1 MNSDEIRSAFLK
13 YFEEKG
19 HKVIPSSSLIPKGDP
34 TLLLTSAGM
43 VQIKPYFL
51 GQETPSN
58 PRLASCQK
66 CFRTSDIE
74 AVGDPTHNT
83 FFEMLG
89 NFSVGEYFKK
99 EAIAWAWEFVTE
111 RMKISPDKL
120 WITIYLDDDEA
131 FKYWREI
138 GIPESKIIRC
148 GEEDNFWGP
157 AGSSGPCGPCSEI
170 HYDFGIEQGCGKP
183 DCQPN
188 CECGRFTELWNLV
201 FPQYNQDEAGK
212 RTPLPKPNIDTGMG
226 LERLTAIMN
235 GKKSI
240 YETDLLIPLLDKAGE
255 LTGKRYGADE
265 DDDIAL
271 RVVAEH
277 GRAIAFLIADGVLPD
292 NEGRGYV
299 LRRLLRRAA
308 LFGRRLGLD
317 KPFLAEIARV
327 AIKKMHHVYP
337 ELKQRQDFIIKTV
350 TLEETRFE
358 KTLNTGLEVID
369 ALIQYREDHRGAI
382 PQVLEFFFDTKPSS
396 ENAAKIL
403 EQYGFVGGGWES
415 GSQIGTEMAAEVISK
430 LSYDLLKSYEE
441 EGRFD
446 KDILKEIKSW
456 GRNITGDEIFKLYD
470 TYGFP
475 VELTKEIVA
484 KSSLSVDMVGF
495 EKGMAKQRE
504 RARAAQKFGSD
515 VHLWLSRP
523 ISSTTKSTEF
533 VGYTCLEQKAK
544 IVKILVDGGEVNEIK
559 AGQSAGIILDKTP
572 FYGEMGGQVGDTG
585 EIVGTKGNFTVTGS
599 VRVPPDVTL
608 HQGKI
613 EKGSLAVGE
622 AVQAVVDIERRRDI
636 ARNHTATHLL
646 QSALRKVLGD
656 HIQQRGSLV
665 APEHLRFDFS
675 HLAAMTPDEIKDVQ
689 RIVNDMIR
697 QNLSVQDEETDYKKA
712 VAAGAIA
719 IFDEKYG
726 DVVRV
731 LKVGE
736 PVVSAELC
744 GGTHVAYTGE
754 IGYFHILSESSIG
767 AGIRR
772 IEAVTGRGAEAFIDR
787 RLSGLEKA
795 SHALEAPPEEVGTK
809 VAALL
814 AGLDAEKKHVLSL
827 ERELAKYEAASLLER
842 AEVIK
847 DIKVLA
853 VRISSDNQQVLRETA
868 DYLRDK
874 LKSGIVVLGAVIGD
888 RPVFI
893 AAVTPD
899 LVAKGYNAG
908 DIIRQVSQVTGG
920 GGGGKPN
927 FAQAGGKDK
936 NKLDEALRLV
946 KSLV

>member
-1 MNSDEIRSAFLK
+1 MNSDEIRSAYLK
-13 YFEEKG
+13 FFEEKG
-19 HKVIPSSSLIPKGDP
+19 HKVIPSTSLIPKHDP

-51 GQETPSN
+51 GEAVPSN

-74 AVGDPTHNT
+74 SVGDATHLT

-89 NFSVGEYFKK
+89 NFSVGDYFKK

-111 RMKISPDKL
+111 RMKISPEKL

-183 DCQPN
+183 DCKPN

-201 FPQYNQDEAGK
+201 FPQYNQDESHR

-226 LERLTAIMN
+226 LERMTAVLN
-235 GKKSI
+235 EKKSV
-240 YETDLLIPLLDKAGE
+240 YETDLFMPLLDKAGE
-255 LTGKRYGADE
+255 LTGKKHGAKS
-265 DDDIAL
+265 DDDTAL

-277 GRAIAFLIADGVLPD
+277 SRAIAFLIADGVLPD

-317 KPFLAEIARV
+317 KPFLAEIAKV
-327 AIKKMHHVYP
+327 AIKKMNHVYP
-337 ELKQRQDFIIKTV
+337 ELKQRQDFIIKTIM
-350 TLEETRFE
+350 LEETRFE
-358 KTLNTGLEVID
+358 ETLNTGLEIIKN
-369 ALIQYREDHRGAI
+369 LI
-382 PQVLEFFFDTKPSS
+382 S
-396 ENAAKIL
+396 EKT
-403 EQYGFVGGGWES
+403 G
-415 GSQIGTEMAAEVISK
+415 K
-430 LSYDLLKSYEE
+430 
-441 EGRFD
+441 
-446 KDILKEIKSW
+446 KD
-456 GRNITGDEIFKLYD
+456 GQITGADAFKLYD

-484 KSSLSVDMVGF
+484 REGLSVDMDGF
-495 EKGMAKQRE
+495 KKEMDKQRE
-504 RARAAQKFGSD
+504 RARASHKFKVKLVTGKPD
-515 VHLWLSRP
+515 VS
-523 ISSTTKSTEF
+523 ITNVKF
-533 VGYTCLEQKAK
+533 VGYDCLEYTSNIAGLVVDEPTNSVSKGQK
-544 IVKILVDGGEVNEIK
+544 V
-559 AGQSAGIILDKTP
+559 GIILSETP
-572 FYGEMGGQVGDTG
+572 FYAEMGGQVGDTG
-585 EIVGTKGNFTVTGS
+585 DILGPNGRFEVTNT
-599 VRVPPDVTL
+599 VRVPPANDVIV
-608 HQGKI
+608 HQGQVV
-613 EKGSLAVGE
+613 KGTLSVGE
-622 AVQAVVDIERRRDI
+622 EVRAVVDIERRRDI

-646 QSALRKVLGD
+646 QSALRQVLGD

-675 HLAAMTPDEIKDVQ
+675 HLAAMTPDEIKSVQ
-689 RIVNDMIR
+689 HIVNERIR
-697 QNLSVQDEETDYKKA
+697 QNLPVQDEETDYKKA
-712 VAAGAIA
+712 VADGAIA

-744 GGTHVAYTGE
+744 GGTHVSSTGE
-754 IGYFHILSESSIG
+754 IGYFIIVSESSIG

-772 IEAVTGRGAEAFIDR
+772 IEAVTGRRAEDFIDR

-795 SHALEAPPEEVGTK
+795 SQALEAPPEEVGSK
-809 VAALL
+809 AAALQDEL
-814 AGLDAEKKHVLSL
+814 GKEKKRVLSL
-827 ERELAKYEAASLLER
+827 EREVAKHEAASLLER
-842 AEVIK
+842 TKIIK
-847 DIKVLA
+847 GVKMLA
-853 VRISSDNQQVLRETA
+853 VRTSADNQQVLRETA

-874 LKSGIVVLGAVIGD
+874 LQSGIVVLGAIIGE
-888 RPVFI
+888 RPMFI

-899 LVAKGYNAG
+899 LVTKGYNAG
-908 DIIRQVSQVTGG
+908 DIVNKVSKVTGG
-920 GGGGKPN
+920 GGGGKAS

-946 KSLV
+946 KSLI